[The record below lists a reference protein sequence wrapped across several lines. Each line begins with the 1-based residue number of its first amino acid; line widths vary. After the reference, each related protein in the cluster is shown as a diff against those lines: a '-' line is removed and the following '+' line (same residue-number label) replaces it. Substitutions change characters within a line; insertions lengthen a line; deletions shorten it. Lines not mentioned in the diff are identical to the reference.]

1 MTQASFKSTPVLKYL
16 LFKTLLDLHCLIFVK
31 TRQIMDSLKH
41 SLLVPLTYPGLISLA
56 LWLCVAFFK
65 SLPGQTP
72 AYQPVPLIPLVS
84 QFNQFDR
91 PFKKS
96 LLKSGWGEAILWVH
110 ICETDLPH
118 LENTDQLRWCS
129 MQDLPVPTL
138 KNHIVSDHLPQLRQL
153 DVKRALAYYS

>member
-56 LWLCVAFFK
+56 LWLCVAFSKFYQGRLLHTNL
-65 SLPGQTP
+65 SLWSHSSRNSINLT
-72 AYQPVPLIPLVS
+72 
-84 QFNQFDR
+84 N
-91 PFKKS
+91 
-96 LLKSGWGEAILWVH
+96 LLKSLFWSQDEGRQSLSAHLWNRFTSFGIH
-110 ICETDLPH
+110 WPL
-118 LENTDQLRWCS
+118 NQLRWS

-138 KNHIVSDHLPQLRQL
+138 KNHIVSDHLPQLRVYL
-153 DVKRALAYYS
+153 MLSEL